1 MSRFDRILKTIY
13 YNPEHPAGYGTVENL
28 YKAVKAKRQKITRR
42 AVENWLDGQKS
53 HTLHR
58 RIVRKFKRR
67 KTIAK
72 GPHEIYQIDLVDMS
86 SLARENSGYRYIL
99 TCIDVFSRFAA
110 AVPIKTKKAADVL
123 SAFKKVLKKMSR
135 TKKPKFVHS
144 DKGTEFMNKHF
155 QTWLTKNKI
164 HHYYTNSEMKAA
176 IVERFNRTLR
186 IRMHK
191 SFTARQSLKYTPI
204 LDQLVESYN
213 NRKHRILGTAPS
225 KVNNKNKK
233 EIFERQYGPYLAE
246 KASRFK
252 FKINQTVRISRAKN
266 LFEKGA
272 DQGWTKEIFRIID
285 RYHSN
290 PPTYAL
296 VDKNNQVIQGIFYEA
311 ELSRVRQE

>member
-1 MSRFDRILKTIY
+1 MNRFDKILRTIY

-28 YKAVKAKRQKITRR
+28 YNAVKAKRHKITRR
-42 AVENWLDGQKS
+42 AVENWLDGQRS

-86 SLARENSGYRYIL
+86 SIARENSGYRYIL

-123 SAFKKVLKKMSR
+123 SAFKKALKKMGGAKR
-135 TKKPKFVHS
+135 LKFVHS
-144 DKGTEFMNKHF
+144 DQGTEFMNKHF
-155 QTWLTKNKI
+155 QTWLKKNKI
-164 HHYYTNSEMKAA
+164 HHYYTNSEMKAS

-191 SFTARQSLKYTPI
+191 SFTARQSLKYTHI

-213 NRKHRILGTAPS
+213 NRKHRTLGTAPN
-225 KVNNKNKK
+225 KVNNRNKK

-272 DQGWTKEIFRIID
+272 DQGWTKEVFTIID
-285 RYHSN
+285 RYNSN

-311 ELSRVRQE
+311 ELSRVRRE

>member
-1 MSRFDRILKTIY
+1 MSRIDRILKTIY
-13 YNPEHPAGYGTVENL
+13 YSPEHPAGYGTVDNL
-28 YKAVKAKRQKITRR
+28 WKAVKAKRQKITRR
-42 AVENWLDGQKS
+42 AVEKWLDGQKT

-86 SLARENSGYRYIL
+86 PVARENSGYRYIL
-99 TCIDVFSRFAA
+99 VCIDVFSRFAG
-110 AVPIKTKKAADVL
+110 AVPIKTKKAPDVL
-123 SAFKKVLKKMSR
+123 SAFKKVLKKMG
-135 TKKPKFVHS
+135 KKPKFVQS
-144 DKGTEFMNKHF
+144 DQGTEFMNKHF
-155 QTWLTKNKI
+155 QAWLKSNKI
-164 HHYYTNSEMKAA
+164 HHYYTNSKPKAA

-191 SFTARQSLKYTPI
+191 SFTARQSLRYTNI

-233 EIFERQYGPYLAE
+233 EIFERQYGKYLAE
-246 KASRFK
+246 KASKFK
-252 FKINQTVRISRAKN
+252 FKRNEAVRISRSKN

-272 DQGWTKEIFRIID
+272 DQGWTKEIFTIID
-285 RYHSN
+285 RYNSN

-296 VDKNNQVIQGIFYEA
+296 IDKKGEIIRGIFYEA
-311 ELSRVRQE
+311 ELSRVRPE